1 MTEIEQQ
8 ITITNEIVCDSSQNV
23 IDFDRAQIDTLL
35 ARLAEEPKR
44 LIVIAGPRQ
53 TGKTTLVRAALDRV
67 GRPCRYVALDEPPEE
82 RLPRP
87 PTLAEHRDARTLPGL
102 EDGAGRIQMAWRE
115 AREDAR
121 LSGRG
126 AVVAF
131 DEIQKVSNWQETV
144 KGLWDADRHEDVRLH
159 VVLLGSAPLLVH
171 RGLTESLAGR
181 FETIRLTHWSYGE
194 MEEAFS
200 FDLPAYMYFGGYP
213 GTAELVGAEARWRDY
228 VRTALIEPNIERDIL
243 ALERVD
249 KPALLKRLFEL
260 CCEFSGQILSYGKMV
275 GQLDDAGNA
284 TTLARYL
291 DLLGTAG
298 LVAGLQRYEG
308 GVRRRR
314 QSSPKLIVLNTA
326 LMAVHAGYT
335 FDEAR
340 ADRTFWGRV
349 VESAVGAHLINTGS
363 PEIRVYYWRD
373 RGGVEVDFV
382 LERGRRLVLV
392 EVKSNGRGDGR
403 RGREGFMARY
413 KVERSLLVGGEGIP
427 LEEFLSVPAGHWF
440 EAGRER

>member
-1 MTEIEQQ
+1 MAG
-8 ITITNEIVCDSSQNV
+8 
-23 IDFDRAQIDTLL
+23 FDRAQIDTLL
-35 ARLAEEPKR
+35 ARLDEEPRR

-67 GRPCRYVALDEPPEE
+67 AMPPRYVALDEPPEDGLPLPPAVTAE
-82 RLPRP
+82 RLSMPVRP
-87 PTLAEHRDARTLPGL
+87 DRD
-102 EDGAGRIQMAWRE
+102 EAGRITEAWRE
-115 AREDAR
+115 SRDRARRSA
-121 LSGRG
+121 RG

-131 DEIQKVSNWQETV
+131 DEIQKVPNWQETV
-144 KGLWDADRHEDVRLH
+144 KGLWDADRREGLSLH

-194 MEEAFS
+194 MEEAFG

-213 GTAELVGAEARWRDY
+213 GTAELVGAEAGWRDY
-228 VRTALIEPNIERDIL
+228 VRTSLVEPNIERDIL

-260 CCEFSGQILSYGKMV
+260 CCEFSGQILSYRKMV

-291 DLLGTAG
+291 DLLETAG

-314 QSSPKLIVLNTA
+314 SQV
-326 LMAVHAGYT
+326 
-335 FDEAR
+335 
-340 ADRTFWGRV
+340 
-349 VESAVGAHLINTGS
+349 
-363 PEIRVYYWRD
+363 
-373 RGGVEVDFV
+373 
-382 LERGRRLVLV
+382 
-392 EVKSNGRGDGR
+392 
-403 RGREGFMARY
+403 
-413 KVERSLLVGGEGIP
+413 RS
-427 LEEFLSVPAGHWF
+427 
-440 EAGRER
+440 